1 MNFIIDELDIKL
13 DTNIPKDQDDI
24 ETISF
29 TIDKLHH
36 PIMKD
41 IKLQLNTYPYFTSDV
56 LYPETL
62 DYLTYDKII
71 EFFFNK
77 AQFARH
83 LIQNSKS
90 GLEDIDHDTRIFNE
104 QSNIK
109 KMLVLLFPTKYP
121 VYSNVYDSYN
131 YVIKKDRSLS
141 NYMMRYTNPFITKN
155 YSYIKLNNEIYTI
168 TRLIWINDFLNHPAM
183 VDICDK
189 YRELL
194 LKAKDTN
201 TAIHS
206 IVSKRRTMSSE
217 STEIPI
223 ELREFEMAIQSFTKS
238 QYRYADKELMNIN
251 LQSLF
256 AGFIN
261 YIEKKRGAKQL
272 LVIILDLI
280 HKNYYESKSLSE
292 EETTKIQDYMYVG
305 TIKNRNTKRR
315 EVTILCDFIEGEVT
329 DKNKGSIFCKYG
341 NNKLGHLL
349 ENIFDIK
356 NQVNQNYDWYL
367 YGNREFLH
375 SLITNEG
382 KKSVN
387 KTIKRVSSKEDDSKT
402 NSSNIL
408 NVIYKDTSLLKKLSK
423 YNNIILNEQ
432 PQLSIQDFITQYI
445 NSDIIESISEP
456 YYDPSLFE
464 MILDEISN
472 VKIKLEKSLNQRS
485 ARNVQ
490 QEQQKKRDEER
501 YNLIITVLNK
511 FKDKERKKI
520 SKYGGNNKTKK
531 SRKVINIR

>member
-1 MNFIIDELDIKL
+1 MHFEQKYIVVLIIIC
-13 DTNIPKDQDDI
+13 
-24 ETISF
+24 
-29 TIDKLHH
+29 
-36 PIMKD
+36 
-41 IKLQLNTYPYFTSDV
+41 
-56 LYPETL
+56 
-62 DYLTYDKII
+62 
-71 EFFFNK
+71 FF
-77 AQFARH
+77 
-83 LIQNSKS
+83 
-90 GLEDIDHDTRIFNE
+90 
-104 QSNIK
+104 
-109 KMLVLLFPTKYP
+109 
-121 VYSNVYDSYN
+121 
-131 YVIKKDRSLS
+131 
-141 NYMMRYTNPFITKN
+141 
-155 YSYIKLNNEIYTI
+155 
-168 TRLIWINDFLNHPAM
+168 
-183 VDICDK
+183 
-189 YRELL
+189 
-194 LKAKDTN
+194 
-201 TAIHS
+201 
-206 IVSKRRTMSSE
+206 
-217 STEIPI
+217 
-223 ELREFEMAIQSFTKS
+223 
-238 QYRYADKELMNIN
+238 
-251 LQSLF
+251 
-256 AGFIN
+256 N

-272 LVIILDLI
+272 LVIILDHI
-280 HKNYYESKSLSE
+280 HKKYYESKSLSE
-292 EETTKIQDYMYVG
+292 EDTVKIQDYMYVG

-423 YNNIILNEQ
+423 YNNSILNEQ